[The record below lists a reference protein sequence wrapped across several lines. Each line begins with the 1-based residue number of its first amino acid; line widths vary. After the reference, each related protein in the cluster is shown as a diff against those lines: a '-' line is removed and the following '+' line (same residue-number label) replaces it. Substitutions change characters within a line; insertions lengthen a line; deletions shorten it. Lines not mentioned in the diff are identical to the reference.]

1 MGALIMFA
9 LMSAIAIAAVI
20 YFQIKD
26 KKGRML

>member
-1 MGALIMFA
+1 MGALMFA
-9 LMSAIAIAAVI
+9 LVSAIAIAAVI